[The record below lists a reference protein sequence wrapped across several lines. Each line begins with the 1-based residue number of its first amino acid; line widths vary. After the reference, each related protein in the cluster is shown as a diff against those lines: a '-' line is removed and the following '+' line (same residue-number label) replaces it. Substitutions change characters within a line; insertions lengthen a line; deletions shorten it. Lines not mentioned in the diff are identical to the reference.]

1 MNPQVEGA
9 HIEIGH
15 GWMDDEISDPYGV
28 LGLSRTAD
36 ADELKR
42 AYRKLS
48 LAWHP
53 DRHAAGTDAQRH
65 EAERRFKLINQAYVA
80 IGDVLRTRSEAQEA
94 AGRIVIERSD
104 SRVEAIRSV
113 VASAALRVVPS
124 LPRRTYISVVSMVE
138 FMLFDTLAVGDRA
151 FESGFEAAV
160 REALDFAGLAPNS
173 RDDCMK
179 VLDTAVDDLTWRGK
193 GADPKT
199 WQTLL
204 RPLEEAMYPNRPAP
218 AGPPTGSVTK
228 QEPPPLLRREP
239 PFQAAQV
246 AMLVLFFILLLPFL
260 PLGGLPRVLLLLI
273 DLGGLG
279 YLTFGPRA
287 V

>member
-1 MNPQVEGA
+1 MQ
-9 HIEIGH
+9 
-15 GWMDDEISDPYGV
+15 DEISDPYVV
-28 LGLSRTAD
+28 LGLSRTSD

-53 DRHAAGTDAQRH
+53 DRHAAGTDTQRN

-94 AGRIVIERSD
+94 AGRTVIERSD
-104 SRVEAIRSV
+104 TRVEAIRSV
-113 VASAALRVVPS
+113 VASAALRVVPN
-124 LPRRTYISVVSMVE
+124 LPRRTYMRVVSMVE
-138 FMLFDTLAVGDRA
+138 FMLLDTLAVGDRA
-151 FESGFEAAV
+151 FEFGFDAAV
-160 REALDFAGLAPNS
+160 REALDIASLASNS
-173 RDDCMK
+173 RADCLN
-179 VLDTAVDDLTWRGK
+179 VLDTAVDELTWRGK

-204 RPLEEAMYPNRPAP
+204 RPLEKAMHPARPATGSP
-218 AGPPTGSVTK
+218 PPTSVSAQT
-228 QEPPPLLRREP
+228 PLSPLLRPEP
-239 PFQAAQV
+239 PFQAMQV
-246 AMLVLFFILLLPFL
+246 ATLVLFFVLLLPFL

-279 YLTFGPRA
+279 YLTFGPRSG
-287 V
+287 